1 MSDPR
6 KTTRWRK
13 LRAELYRR
21 DRAASAPCWICH
33 QPIDYRARPGTPDS
47 WEPDHMRDVKNYPQL
62 AFEPSNIMPAHCSCN
77 RARGNREMVPVGR
90 PSRSW

>member
-21 DRAASAPCWICH
+21 DRAANAPCWICH
-33 QPIDYRARPGTPDS
+33 QPIDYRARAGTPDS
-47 WEPDHMRDVKNYPQL
+47 WEPDHVRDVARFPQL
-62 AFEPSNIMPAHCSCN
+62 AFDPANIMPAHCSCN
-77 RARGNREMVPVGR
+77 RSRGDRDLVPMGSS
-90 PSRSW
+90 SRAW